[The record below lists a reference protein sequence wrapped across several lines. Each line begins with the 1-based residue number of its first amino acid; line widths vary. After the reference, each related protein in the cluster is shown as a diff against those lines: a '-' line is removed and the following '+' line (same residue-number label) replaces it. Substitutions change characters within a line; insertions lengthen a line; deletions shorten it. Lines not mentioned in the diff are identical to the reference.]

1 MRLAEQDMANIQ
13 YKPPERRRHP
23 RTKLQM
29 VLHGIRL
36 DPDGG
41 DVRNTLQMVDISRSG
56 MGAVV
61 DRWLYPGQRIVLSMP
76 LHPEGRRKNIYATV
90 VRCRKIREGYRIGLE
105 FDLVS
110 LGATTSYATD
120 TAAE

>member
-1 MRLAEQDMANIQ
+1 MESIPYN
-13 YKPPERRRHP
+13 PPERRRHP

-29 VLHGIRL
+29 MLHGIRL

-41 DVRNTLQMVDISRSG
+41 DVRDTLQMVDISRGG

-76 LHPEGRRKNIYATV
+76 LDPEGRRKNVYATV
-90 VRCRKIREGYRIGLE
+90 VRCKKVQEGYRTGLA
-105 FDLVS
+105 FDLAGV
-110 LGATTSYATD
+110 GATTGYRPAH
-120 TAAE
+120 AAA